1 MLVLLMHYVCACSIF
16 VQDNDV
22 CSKLSVLL
30 EFPGGGDNIHVF
42 TIKRR
47 LNKLE
52 CRGKVNLVQ

>member
-30 EFPGGGDNIHVF
+30 EFPGGGGI
-42 TIKRR
+42 TYMY
-47 LNKLE
+47 LQL
-52 CRGKVNLVQ
+52 RGVSTN